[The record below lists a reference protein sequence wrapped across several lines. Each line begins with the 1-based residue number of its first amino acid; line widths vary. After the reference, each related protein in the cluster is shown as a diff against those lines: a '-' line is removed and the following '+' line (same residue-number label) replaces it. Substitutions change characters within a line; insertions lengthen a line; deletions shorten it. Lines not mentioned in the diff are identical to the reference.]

1 MQGVNPP
8 VQQKKYTMCNL
19 IIQKMVKKTS
29 GMERASDAATYQGVM
44 NKTLYFLAL
53 CFVGLIAFFPL
64 HNLLLQNAGAYG
76 GAIVLNNI
84 EGLEGIFSIETCA
97 IEALLFAVAGI
108 IVLFTP
114 LIAWLIRPAI
124 PVVGTLYALCEGY
137 FAGMITASLTAQYK
151 WIPLVAFLLTAMV
164 VAAMLLLYV
173 KRIVKVT
180 DKFKKVILTLFIA
193 SIASGVIIFLLNFI
207 PALQPIIQ
215 GMTSFMNSPVYGIV
229 SSIVFIVIAALFL
242 LFDFDAIE
250 SCVEKKMP
258 RKMEWM
264 ASFGLVYTIIYIY
277 FKILGLI
284 LQIVAQ
290 SKND

>member
-8 VQQKKYTMCNL
+8 IQQKKYTMCNL
-19 IIQKMVKKTS
+19 IIRKMAKKAS
-29 GMERASDAATYQGVM
+29 GMEQANDAATYQGIM
-44 NKTLYFLAL
+44 NKTLYFLVL

-64 HNLLLQNAGAYG
+64 HDLLLRSADAYG

-84 EGLEGIFSIETCA
+84 EGFEGIFSIETCA

-114 LIAWLIRPAI
+114 LIAWLIRPTI
-124 PVVGTLYALCEGY
+124 PVVGTLYVLCEGY
-137 FAGMITASLTAQYK
+137 FAGMITANLAAGYK

-164 VAAMLLLYV
+164 VAVMLVLYV

-215 GMTSFMNSPVYGIV
+215 GMASFMNSPVYGIV

-284 LQIVAQ
+284 IQIVAQ